1 MNQIKSSTNEMS
13 QKDVQIVQLEK
24 QLSKY
29 TFDNNKLLKET
40 IIIFPEI
47 TSLSVSY
54 SEMRTAKDSTII
66 ITAVIYDSKTVLSTK
81 DKDKF
86 RDWLNQ
92 RLSVKNVEIYK
103 KQ

>member
-1 MNQIKSSTNEMS
+1 MS
-13 QKDVQIVQLEK
+13 QKDVKIVQLEK

-29 TFDNNKLLKET
+29 NYDNKKLLKET
-40 IIIFPEI
+40 AIIFPEI

-54 SEMRTAKDSTII
+54 SEMRTIKDSTIV
-66 ITAVIYDSKTVLSTK
+66 ITSVIYDSKEALKSK

-86 RDWLNQ
+86 RNWLNQ